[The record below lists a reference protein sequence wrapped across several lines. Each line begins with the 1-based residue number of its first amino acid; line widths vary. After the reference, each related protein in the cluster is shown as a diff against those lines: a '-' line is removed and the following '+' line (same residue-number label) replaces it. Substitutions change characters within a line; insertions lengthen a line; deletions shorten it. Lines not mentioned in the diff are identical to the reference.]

1 MSSSSGANDF
11 SVEPG
16 SHGFPLILHHERVRI
31 SGNSEKEMTMKAGV
45 KLTISLI
52 LELLILVGGPA
63 LAQAGPEI
71 KAFPGAEGWGAAS
84 KGGRGGRVIKVTNLN
99 AEGPGSL
106 ADACAAEG
114 PRIVIFEV
122 SGVIRSNIRITKPYL
137 TIAGQ
142 TAPGAGITVEGV
154 ISSYDYGV
162 HDIII
167 RHLRVRPRRGVGAG
181 GDCLQLGGLGP
192 KKSGTY
198 NIILDHLSLSWG
210 NDEMIDLYH
219 AHDVTVQWCT
229 IEESDDKGH
238 TKGAHNFGLISAAE
252 DNGAVS
258 VHHNLWAHHA
268 RRVPCMAPYRENAAG
283 DFANNL
289 IYNCRG
295 GYVDDGHGARAKSPV
310 NLHRN
315 YYRRGPQTQDRIYP
329 YALSP
334 NMSYYVRD
342 NYFEDWGYQGHP
354 RHWKWGGPNR
364 APRWVQFNNNG
375 RELNSPAKTPKI
387 ELVDAKEAFKLVLAK
402 AGCWPRDRVTQR
414 SIDEVKSKT
423 GAWGRNGPLKPT
435 DEWFLEGLTPGRAP
449 TDSDGDGMPDAWEQS
464 HKLDSK
470 DPTDASNLVPAG
482 KSLRDRHLKYSYLE
496 FYLNELAD
504 KSVR

>member
-1 MSSSSGANDF
+1 MNVGVTWTITLTWLMVLFSSGIATSQDT
-11 SVEPG
+11 S
-16 SHGFPLILHHERVRI
+16 
-31 SGNSEKEMTMKAGV
+31 
-45 KLTISLI
+45 KL
-52 LELLILVGGPA
+52 
-63 LAQAGPEI
+63 
-71 KAFPGAEGWGAAS
+71 KAFPGAEGWGASS

-99 AEGPGSL
+99 ASGPGSL
-106 ADACAAEG
+106 AEACSADG
-114 PRIVIFEV
+114 PRIVVFEV
-122 SGVIRSNIRITKPYL
+122 SGVIRGDLRIMNPSI

-162 HDIII
+162 HDIVI
-167 RHLRVRPRRGVGAG
+167 RHLRVRPRRAVGAG
-181 GDCLQLGGLGP
+181 GDCVQLGGRGP

-238 TKGAHNFGLISAAE
+238 SKGAHNFGLISAAE

-283 DFANNL
+283 EFANNL

-315 YYRRGPQTQDRIYP
+315 YYRRGPQTLDRIYP
-329 YALSP
+329 FALSP
-334 NMSYYVRD
+334 QMSYYVRD

-354 RHWKWGGPNR
+354 RHWKWSGSDR

-375 RELNSPAKTPKI
+375 RELDAPAKTPEIK
-387 ELVDAKEAFKLVLAK
+387 LVDAKAAFPLILAK
-402 AGCWPRDRVTQR
+402 AGCWPRDRVTTKTVR
-414 SIDEVKSKT
+414 EVQSKT
-423 GAWGRNGPLKPT
+423 GGWGRSAPLSPT
-435 DEWFLEGLTPGRAP
+435 DEWFLKGLTPAKSP
-449 TDSDGDGMPDAWEQS
+449 TDSDGDGLPDAWEKS
-464 HKLDSK
+464 HKLD
-470 DPTDASNLVPAG
+470 PNNPADAIKKVAVGESI
-482 KSLRDRHLKYSYLE
+482 KDRHLGYSYIE
-496 FYLNELAD
+496 YYINQLAD
-504 KSVR
+504 NLVQ